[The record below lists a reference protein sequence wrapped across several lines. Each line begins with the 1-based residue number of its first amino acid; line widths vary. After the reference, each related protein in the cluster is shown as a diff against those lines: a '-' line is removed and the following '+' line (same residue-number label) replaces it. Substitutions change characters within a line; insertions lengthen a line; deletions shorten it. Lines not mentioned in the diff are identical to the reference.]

1 MAIKEIVDRS
11 AEAAD
16 DDHWIG
22 PKPSVVQMSAVLLVG
37 TVALIIAGV
46 QPLLLGA
53 LVDEHRLSATAL
65 GWTVTLEFLTIGLGV
80 GLAESLFASNRLRLR
95 GLIAAAVLFAVN
107 IAATRQSEAG
117 IMAARAVAGLAEGVL
132 GWIVSLMITRSSTPA
147 RLNGIFLVAQG
158 LAQILFAAILPLT
171 LMKTLGANG
180 GFYALAGT
188 AIVAGA
194 AVLVIPDDMM
204 PLPEAKDE
212 PRSAKGGTLSRAG
225 VSSLAAVVL
234 LYAFFIGFFAYL
246 GQLAGQARL
255 GPELAGFAV
264 AASLGASIIGSGLA
278 AAFAKRISYYAVYL
292 VCLPVN
298 SDRVGRTGN
307 PSGHAHVHGP
317 ECHLRLLLGLFYA
330 VPVAAGHRGRS
341 DPQVR
346 GFRSGRDGAGRRWWT
361 LALLLLCHRHRR
373 SRCACCVRRL
383 SAGVVLHRHRSTS
396 AADGG
401 TTEAGGRLTHWHLCS
416 PRRRPGR
423 AEAGQVSATS

>member
-11 AEAAD
+11 AEAVD
-16 DDHWIG
+16 DDYWIG
-22 PKPSVVQMSAVLLVG
+22 PKPSVAQISAVLLVG

-80 GLAESLFASNRLRLR
+80 GLAESLFAPNRLRLR

-188 AIVAGA
+188 AIVAVA
-194 AVLVIPDDMM
+194 AVLVIPDNMM
-204 PLPEAKDE
+204 PLPEAQDE
-212 PRSAKGGTLSRAG
+212 PGGLKGGMLSRAG

-246 GQLAGQARL
+246 GQLAGQAKL
-255 GPELAGFAV
+255 SPELAGFAV
-264 AASLGASIIGSGLA
+264 AVSLGASIIGSGLA

-298 SDRVGRTGN
+298 LIVLAALATLPGMHMFMVLSVIFGFFWGFFMPFQLPLVIEADPTRRAAVFVPGAMALGAAGGPLLCSFFVTDGDARGALAV
-307 PSGHAHVHGP
+307 SGVCLLASFTIATVL
-317 ECHLRLLLGLFYA
+317 HLRLM
-330 VPVAAGHRGRS
+330 
-341 DPQVR
+341 
-346 GFRSGRDGAGRRWWT
+346 AGRRRV
-361 LALLLLCHRHRR
+361 A
-373 SRCACCVRRL
+373 
-383 SAGVVLHRHRSTS
+383 SA
-396 AADGG
+396 
-401 TTEAGGRLTHWHLCS
+401 
-416 PRRRPGR
+416 
-423 AEAGQVSATS
+423 